1 MTPTLEKTRAQTT
14 TDVVVSV
21 DHLRVRYGDTLAVD
35 DVSLSINRGEIF
47 GILGPNGAGKT
58 TTVEAIGGLR
68 RPDSGA
74 INVLGLDP
82 LQHRQALRRRVGVQ
96 LQTSELPDKLRVGE
110 ALELF
115 ASFYADPADPARLL
129 GLLGLE
135 SKRHERFSSLSGG
148 QRQRLS
154 IALALIGRP
163 ELAILDELTTG
174 LDPQSRRETWKL
186 IEGIRD
192 EGVTVIL
199 VTHFMEEAE
208 RLCDRLA
215 LLHHGRVIAI
225 DTPAAL
231 AAGSTGRQN
240 MSFRPSVTLD
250 LDGLRGLPEVRDVRR
265 HGDRIVVEGAGD
277 LVAAVVA
284 ALVRDGVVPEQT
296 RIEQSTLDD
305 AFVALTADADAV
317 ASEFHELIREE
328 SR

>member
-1 MTPTLEKTRAQTT
+1 
-14 TDVVVSV
+14 
-21 DHLRVRYGDTLAVD
+21 
-35 DVSLSINRGEIF
+35 
-47 GILGPNGAGKT
+47 
-58 TTVEAIGGLR
+58 
-68 RPDSGA
+68 
-74 INVLGLDP
+74 
-82 LQHRQALRRRVGVQ
+82 
-96 LQTSELPDKLRVGE
+96 
-110 ALELF
+110 
-115 ASFYADPADPARLL
+115 
-129 GLLGLE
+129 
-135 SKRHERFSSLSGG
+135 
-148 QRQRLS
+148 
-154 IALALIGRP
+154 
-163 ELAILDELTTG
+163 
-174 LDPQSRRETWKL
+174 
-186 IEGIRD
+186 
-192 EGVTVIL
+192 
-199 VTHFMEEAE
+199 MEEAE